1 MPKWGGTLTIFM
13 IVLLDGLCKI
23 FMQYILANL
32 WEVFMCFYENIHA
45 TLVHKCSSPT
55 LVNVG
60 GGIDPAT
67 EVTQFGLNQPIF
79 PSVPALI
86 VKYNAVLNL
95 TPQTSEAG
103 ATRYCFVVRLSIDNS
118 VGRRYNL
125 S

>member
-1 MPKWGGTLTIFM
+1 
-13 IVLLDGLCKI
+13 
-23 FMQYILANL
+23 MQYILANL
-32 WEVFMCFYENIHA
+32 WEVFMCFYKNIHA
-45 TLVHKCSSPT
+45 TSVHKGSNPT

-95 TPQTSEAG
+95 TPQTSEPG
-103 ATRYCFVVRLSIDNS
+103 ATSLLYFVARLSIDNS

-125 S
+125 SQFIIY